1 MRMRLMK
8 PKLIVLSGPSR
19 CGKDT
24 LADAIL
30 DELAEN
36 CLKFDKI
43 SLATTLKQECM
54 EECAAKFGISS
65 FTEITAEKNIIR
77 PFLVESSKKKRFE
90 SNGSYYFNKAMESV
104 NHSIWKGYR
113 GAVIPDLR
121 YLEYSSDEAVLA
133 KKAGAKIIYLDRED
147 VDFANEEE
155 RLNLPRIK
163 NIADM
168 VIKSERTFYPRKK
181 SKDMAKQ
188 IIEKLQN
195 DGYLARI

>member
-1 MRMRLMK
+1 MK
-8 PKLIVLSGPSR
+8 PKLIVLCGPSR

-30 DELAEN
+30 DELAAN

-43 SLATTLKQECM
+43 SLATTLKEECM
-54 EECAAKFGISS
+54 DECVEKFGISA
-65 FTEITAEKNIIR
+65 FTEITEDKNIIR

-90 SNGSYYFNKAMESV
+90 SNGAYYFNKAMESV
-104 NHSIWKGYR
+104 NRSILKGCR

-121 YLEYSSDEAVLA
+121 HLEYSQDEAVLA
-133 KKAGAKIIYLDRED
+133 KKMGAKIIYLERED

-168 VIKSERTFYPRKK
+168 VIKSEKTLYPRKK

-188 IIEKLQN
+188 IIKKLQN
-195 DGYLARI
+195 DGYINRV